1 VYVGK
6 QEAIQ
11 KRGSGKLGF
20 AVVGFTW
27 TYNSVLVDVELI
39 RNHFSANAT
48 AGAITFDFLIR
59 PEAMKR
65 IVSISQP

>member
-1 VYVGK
+1 MFPETKSAKVLV
-6 QEAIQ
+6 
-11 KRGSGKLGF
+11 
-20 AVVGFTW
+20 
-27 TYNSVLVDVELI
+27 NSVLVDVELI